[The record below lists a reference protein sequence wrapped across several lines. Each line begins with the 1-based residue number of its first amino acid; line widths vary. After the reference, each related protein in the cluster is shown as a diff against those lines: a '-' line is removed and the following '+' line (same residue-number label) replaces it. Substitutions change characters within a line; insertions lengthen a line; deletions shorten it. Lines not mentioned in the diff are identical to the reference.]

1 MNGTKRYTEIVGPA
15 LLRGGRKAFQPRRRC
30 AAKRAGVVGSEY
42 PGLSND
48 KCGQNPH
55 RRKDKVSWVK
65 FVFPGLVES

>member
-1 MNGTKRYTEIVGPA
+1 MNGTKRYTEIVGPFG
-15 LLRGGRKAFQPRRRC
+15 GGRKAFQARRSQVARLG
-30 AAKRAGVVGSEY
+30 GVLGSDY